1 MATHPYEGP
10 SEAEAI
16 QLAEEKRRMEEEEEK
31 QRIVIAQKEKEEFEH
46 QQQVEAEKEKVMYL
60 TSKRLCTM
68 DSNCP
73 GFTLGNQPSICRE
86 CGFSDVYH
94 TIVVA
99 DADADT
105 DDELNGE
112 DTEKVESS

>member
-31 QRIVIAQKEKEEFEH
+31 QRIAIAQKEKEEFEH

-73 GFTLGNQPSICRE
+73 GFTLSNQPSICRE
-86 CGFSDVYH
+86 CGFSDVCH

-99 DADADT
+99 DADAD
-105 DDELNGE
+105 DDELNDE

>member
-1 MATHPYEGP
+1 
-10 SEAEAI
+10 
-16 QLAEEKRRMEEEEEK
+16 MEEEEEK

-99 DADADT
+99 DDDAAAD
-105 DDELNGE
+105 DDE